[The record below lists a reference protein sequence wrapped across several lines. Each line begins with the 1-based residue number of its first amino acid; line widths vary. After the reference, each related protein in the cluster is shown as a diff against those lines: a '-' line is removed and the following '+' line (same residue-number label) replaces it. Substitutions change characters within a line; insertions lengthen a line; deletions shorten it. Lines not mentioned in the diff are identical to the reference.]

1 LTSLIYFDEYE
12 TPSMLLEVALHLWR
26 MSLEDLGVVV
36 RSTYL
41 YIFEGSKN
49 PNPYYAMMNSQ

>member
-1 LTSLIYFDEYE
+1 
-12 TPSMLLEVALHLWR
+12 MLLEVALHLWR